1 MSRVGKLINIAV
13 LITFVLASGTAS
25 AEIFKWVDGNGKVHY
40 SDRKTDSSAEKL
52 NVTTG
57 TTSLGQSSQDVEQRM
72 MQQKKFLNYL
82 QSERLDRKEK
92 RAKEENQKAKLRKY
106 CATLQDQ
113 LKSYTEDHVNWY
125 DFDEETGERRYLS
138 DSELEKLKQ
147 DLRAEIKS
155 SCS

>member
-1 MSRVGKLINIAV
+1 MSRVGKLIYTSA
-13 LITFVLASGTAS
+13 LIVFVLMSGA
-25 AEIFKWVDGNGKVHY
+25 AYADVFKWVDANGKVHY
-40 SDRKTDSSAEKL
+40 SDRKTNASAEKL
-52 NVTTG
+52 NITTG

-72 MQQKKFLNYL
+72 MQQKKYLNYL

-92 RAKEENQKAKLRKY
+92 RAEEEKQKAKHKKY
-106 CATLQDQ
+106 CATLRDQ

-125 DFDEETGERRYLS
+125 DLDDETGERRYLS
-138 DSELEKLKQ
+138 DGELEKLKQ